1 MTDDE
6 HEDGAEVLAAA
17 EDVVVDEAHRLLLS
31 DVAAHAARTHLL
43 AEEANWRA
51 LSGQLSRDERATLER
66 IHDGYVLLA
75 RTLEEG
81 LRDA

>member
-31 DVAAHAARTHLL
+31 DVAAHAARSRSL
-43 AEEANWRA
+43 AVTTGFQASSRAWRA
-51 LSGQLSRDERATLER
+51 SASRS
-66 IHDGYVLLA
+66 A
-75 RTLEEG
+75 RSRVSLPNTSAC
-81 LRDA
+81 RRS